1 MKQNKNIP
9 EGYKDSPLGI
19 IPNEWEVKR
28 LENICSTFKSG
39 QGITSKNITTQGFYP
54 VYGGNG
60 LRGYTNTYT
69 HKGKYILI
77 GRQGAL
83 CGNINFVNGE
93 NYISEHAIAVQTNK
107 ENNIDFWKY
116 KLEALNL
123 NKYSESSAQPGLSVE
138 KLLRLKVS
146 TPTLIEQK
154 NIASIL
160 FIWDEAI
167 EKQTALI
174 EKLEV
179 RKRGLMHQLLT
190 GKKRLPGFNK
200 KWNKV
205 KIEDVFYP
213 LPSFSYSRDQLT
225 NKPET
230 IHCIHYGDIH
240 VETDRCI
247 VDLTNNT
254 LPFIKKDIWN
264 HQKYKND
271 IFLKEGDLI
280 IADASEDYEGVGKS
294 WEIVDTNNQ
303 LIISGLHTIAL
314 RPVAE
319 LFHTGFTC
327 YLFRSITLLKKL
339 REKAQGT
346 KVYSLSFNNIK
357 NISFSIPSIK
367 EQIAIKEILL
377 SCDKEIVINR
387 RKLQNIKDEKK
398 GLMQVLLTG
407 KKRV

>member
-1 MKQNKNIP
+1 MYGYYNFKEYPKNAITVIGRGIGIGKAIARDTEFGAIGRLLILYPQNQDIVFISEYINNNVHILVESAAIP
-9 EGYKDSPLGI
+9 QLTGEQIASYK
-19 IPNEWEVKR
+19 
-28 LENICSTFKSG
+28 
-39 QGITSKNITTQGFYP
+39 
-54 VYGGNG
+54 
-60 LRGYTNTYT
+60 
-69 HKGKYILI
+69 ILI
-77 GRQGAL
+77 
-83 CGNINFVNGE
+83 
-93 NYISEHAIAVQTNK
+93 
-107 ENNIDFWKY
+107 
-116 KLEALNL
+116 
-123 NKYSESSAQPGLSVE
+123 PP
-138 KLLRLKVS
+138 LL
-146 TPTLIEQK
+146 EQK
-154 NIASIL
+154 VIASISST
-160 FIWDEAI
+160 WDKAI
-167 EKQTALI
+167 EKQTVLI

-179 RKRGLMHQLLT
+179 RKRGLMQQLLT

-240 VETDRCI
+240 VETDRYI

-254 LPFIKKDIWN
+254 LPFIKKEIWN

-319 LFHTGFTC
+319 LFHTGFTS
-327 YLFRSITLLKKL
+327 YLFRSITLLKKM

-357 NISFSIPSIK
+357 NISFSLPSIK
-367 EQIAIKEILL
+367 EQIAIKKILL

-387 RKLQNIKDEKK
+387 RRLQSLKDEKK